1 MNNDNNITNGSINNN
16 ANNNS
21 NSNNNIND
29 NNMNNVNNNNVNNNA
44 KNNNENNEN
53 KDSLLSSNIYDKV
66 KEDLKALLKKY
77 NIDVNDP
84 AIKKLLDDR
93 IFDMLKFLLA
103 WVIFKR

>member
-1 MNNDNNITNGSINNN
+1 MNNDNNITNGNINNN
-16 ANNNS
+16 VNN